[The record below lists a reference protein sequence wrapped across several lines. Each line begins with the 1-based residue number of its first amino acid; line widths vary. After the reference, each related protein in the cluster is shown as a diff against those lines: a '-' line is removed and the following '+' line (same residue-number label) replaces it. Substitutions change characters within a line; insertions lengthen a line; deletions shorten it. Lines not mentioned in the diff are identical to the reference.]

1 MATMSLLGLYHHN
14 PGLFGELTIPEG
26 LEKDVLVDNL
36 LAETAEL
43 EVIYPDP
50 IFMQAM
56 IGRWSLK
63 ELSQWERYYRA
74 MSAEYNPIENYNRTE
89 RWVDKTTT
97 KENAYTTLE
106 GNSSTQFEGE
116 TSADGTDSGTVEKK
130 VSAYNETTYTP
141 AEQTTEDQDHDS
153 HQTSESTTKGKT
165 SQDQTENRN
174 RNDEAVREG
183 NASGNIGGTTS
194 QSMLM
199 QELEVARNNTYDF
212 IIESFK
218 CRFCLMVY

>member
-1 MATMSLLGLYHHN
+1 MATMSLLGLYQHN
-14 PGLFGELTIPEG
+14 PGLFGELVIPAG
-26 LEKDVLVDNL
+26 LDSGVLVDNL

-63 ELSQWERYYRA
+63 ELSQWERYYKA
-74 MSAEYNPIENYNRTE
+74 MSAEYNPIENYNRSE
-89 RWVDKTTT
+89 RWTDTDTVR
-97 KENAYTTLE
+97 ENAYTTLE
-106 GNSSTQFEGE
+106 GSSSTNFEGE
-116 TSADGTDSGTVEKK
+116 TSADGTDSGTMEKK
-130 VSAYNETTYTP
+130 VSAYNETSYTP
-141 AEQTTEDQDHDS
+141 AEETATEDDHAA

-174 RNDEAVREG
+174 RNSNIERVG
-183 NASGNIGGTTS
+183 NVSGNIGVTTS
-194 QSMLM
+194 QAMLL
-199 QELEVARNNTYDF
+199 QELEVARHNTYDF

-218 CRFCLMVY
+218 NRFCLLVY

>member
-1 MATMSLLGLYHHN
+1 MATMSLLGLYQHN
-14 PGLFGELTIPEG
+14 PGLFGELAIPEG
-26 LEKDVLVDNL
+26 LDSGILIDNL

-43 EVIYPDP
+43 EVIYTDP

-63 ELSQWERYYRA
+63 EYSQWERYYAA
-74 MSAEYNPIENYNRTE
+74 MALEYNPIENYNRTE
-89 RWVDKTTT
+89 RWTDTNTE

-106 GNSSTQFEGE
+106 GSSSTQFEGE
-116 TSADGTDSGTVEKK
+116 SSADSADSGTMEKK

-141 AEQTTEDQDHDS
+141 AEETTTNDDHDA

-165 SQDQTENRN
+165 SQDKTENRN
-174 RNDEAVREG
+174 RNSNNERVG
-183 NASGNIGGTTS
+183 NASGNIGVTTS
-194 QSMLM
+194 QEMLF
-199 QELEVARNNTYDF
+199 QELEVAKRNTYDF

-218 CRFCLMVY
+218 NRFCLLVY